1 MGGCLCAPIT
11 KVKEDTDDVDMC
23 TKVGGT
29 ALFHRHGRRVT
40 GLAGLLY
47 VKDDQVCHKAG
58 IGRKLCCQ
66 CCKQTW
72 DLSKDKKMEMATRN
86 RLKIPYSNRRIYLN
100 TGLVITLQRDND
112 HTRYQMTAMKY
123 NFCMQLTQH
132 MSGHSA
138 KGKSL
143 KLIDHYQYPV

>member
-11 KVKEDTDDVDMC
+11 KVTEDPDVDMY

-29 ALFHRHGRRVT
+29 ALFHRYGRNAT
-40 GLAGLLY
+40 GLSGLLY
-47 VKDDQVCHKAG
+47 VKDDQLCYEAG

-72 DLSKDKKMEMATRN
+72 DLSQVKKIEVVTRN
-86 RLKIPYSNRRIYLN
+86 RLKIPYSHRRIYLN
-100 TGLVITLQRDND
+100 SGLVITLQRDND
-112 HTRYQMTAMKY
+112 HARYLVTAMQGAD

-132 MSGHSA
+132 MSGLSS
-138 KGKSL
+138 KS
-143 KLIDHYQYPV
+143 V